1 MKINLTVIT
10 PTFNEEGSILE
21 CINRLKIVMKKCC
34 PEINYEHIIIDNCSE
49 DETVNIAVEESKK
62 DPRIKILVNSRNVG
76 GPRSIYKAL
85 SRASGEWI
93 IPMLP
98 ADLQDPAEVIPLM
111 LEKAVD
117 GVEIVYGVRKH
128 RQERLLIRSL
138 RKIYYRTLRNFS
150 TFNLQND
157 AGDFVLISSRVAMS
171 INSVQDQN
179 PYVRGM
185 IAQTGA
191 RFDSVSYTMNK
202 RMQGESK
209 YSAFM
214 LADVAISGMVSSTYI
229 PARIAL
235 IMGFLASILGV
246 IAGSIYLLL
255 TIFSGQDTNS
265 GIPTIII
272 TMFFLG
278 GIQLFFLGLIGEYV
292 LSIHRQVKPEPN
304 VTFINEVNF

>member
-21 CINRLKIVMKKCC
+21 CINRLKIVMKTCC

-49 DETVNIAVEESKK
+49 DETVNIAVKESKK

-76 GPRSIYKAL
+76 GSRSIYKAL

-117 GVEIVYGVRKH
+117 GVEIVYGVRKNRH
-128 RQERLLIRSL
+128 ERLIIRSL

-150 TFNLQND
+150 TFDLQND

-191 RFDSVSYTMNK
+191 KFDSVSYTMNK

-214 LADVAISGMVSSTYI
+214 LADLAISGMVSSTYI

-235 IMGFLASILGV
+235 IMGFLTSILGV
-246 IAGSIYLLL
+246 IAGSIYLML

-272 TMFFLG
+272 AMFFLG

>member
-62 DPRIKILVNSRNVG
+62 DPRIKILVNSRNIG
-76 GPRSIYKAL
+76 GDRSIYKAL

-117 GVEIVYGVRKH
+117 GVEIVYGVRKN

-150 TFNLQND
+150 TYNLQND

-171 INSVQDQN
+171 INSLQDQN
-179 PYVRGM
+179 PYVRGK

-214 LADVAISGMVSSTYI
+214 LVDVAISGMVSSTYI

-235 IMGFLASILGV
+235 VMGFLASILGV
-246 IAGSIYLLL
+246 IAGSVYLLL

>member
-1 MKINLTVIT
+1 
-10 PTFNEEGSILE
+10 
-21 CINRLKIVMKKCC
+21 
-34 PEINYEHIIIDNCSE
+34 
-49 DETVNIAVEESKK
+49 
-62 DPRIKILVNSRNVG
+62 
-76 GPRSIYKAL
+76 
-85 SRASGEWI
+85 
-93 IPMLP
+93 MLP

-117 GVEIVYGVRKH
+117 GVEIVYGVRKN

>member
-117 GVEIVYGVRKH
+117 GVEIVYGVRKN